1 MCVRVHQ
8 QAGIY
13 WVTLIDQFVASWV
26 LLFLT
31 LFEIIGICYIYG
43 TSDFLEM
50 LAARAAA
57 MTGSCLCRRQ
67 PVHWRHWND
76 AGTEELHVLAVVE
89 SLLVLHQS
97 VHHSGEY
104 DANNMCD
111 VSRVLWRQID
121 IYYGRVIELH
131 LNVGSLKVAQHSKA
145 DLCHRWSW
153 SGLWWPSRLLPMEEC
168 RSQAGAWLWAGAW

>member
-1 MCVRVHQ
+1 MGDGANLPRALPPGPPMCLQGRSGVSPSAPSSDVSLFTLCGVCMCVRVRQ

-67 PVHWRHWND
+67 PVH
-76 AGTEELHVLAVVE
+76 
-89 SLLVLHQS
+89 
-97 VHHSGEY
+97 
-104 DANNMCD
+104 
-111 VSRVLWRQID
+111 
-121 IYYGRVIELH
+121 
-131 LNVGSLKVAQHSKA
+131 
-145 DLCHRWSW
+145 
-153 SGLWWPSRLLPMEEC
+153 
-168 RSQAGAWLWAGAW
+168 